1 MILFIDIIGK
11 TKNMHILSLSIGAL
25 IILIW
30 TNQGQA
36 ANDTAVAEAERFL
49 AQVNLTIP
57 PSGKGYQWISLCQIK
72 TEAINAI
79 GENHDTKACTYTAH
93 GDIKQT
99 QVKENGPISRC
110 SYSNEFYA
118 SGTML
123 SYENTIADQYD
134 AAIKL
139 AGEAK
144 YEAAVELIQSMKTE
158 HMQNLRVAANKD
170 SARLTATASS
180 AAWFGGGGNCDLI
193 LEGLVNE
200 LF

>member
-1 MILFIDIIGK
+1 
-11 TKNMHILSLSIGAL
+11 MHLLTLSIGAL

-36 ANDTAVAEAERFL
+36 ANDTAAAQAQQFL

-57 PSGKGYQWISLCQIK
+57 PSGTGYQWISLCQIK

-79 GENHDTKACTYTAH
+79 GENHDTKSCTYTAH

-99 QVKENGPISRC
+99 RVKENGPISRC

-123 SYENTIADQYD
+123 TYENTISNQYD

-144 YEAAVELIQSMKTE
+144 YTAAVDLMQSMKAE
-158 HMQNLRVAANKD
+158 HVQNLRVAANKD
-170 SARLTATASS
+170 SAKLTATANS
-180 AAWFGGGGNCDLI
+180 ASWFGGGGNCDLS